1 MAKATTARDQW
12 CVAVNNHGGWGIWA
26 YLQVNDIAKAS
37 TEINAALDLL
47 AQARPNAKQLAARRR
62 QPDAHSNTL
71 EPAAL

>member
-1 MAKATTARDQW
+1 DQW

-37 TEINAALDLL
+37 TEINAALDVL
-47 AQARPNAKQLAARRR
+47 AEAHPNPKQLAAKPRLA
-62 QPDAHSNTL
+62 DARSNTL